1 MLLVSILS
9 APYNAREA
17 GIDLG
22 RTMALYDNLFEPVRV
37 GNTEIKNRIVRSPH
51 GTGLAG
57 EALIAYHEARA
68 RGGVGMSTIQATGVH
83 PGAPTGIPLF
93 SDDCRPFLTEIAD
106 RVRPHD
112 MKLFIQLYHP
122 GASYPAA
129 PESWSASAI
138 PNPMGGMIPMEMTK
152 TQIDDVVQSFVEAA
166 ERIRDSGL
174 DGVDIHASSGY
185 LLHEFLSP
193 ALNQRTDEYGG
204 SLENRM
210 RFMMEVID
218 AVMAAV
224 GDDIVVGVR
233 LPNEDY
239 VPGGLT
245 AEANAEIAAA
255 CDPRVHYVSLHMGAY
270 WRFHKLIAP
279 ADDPLGVE
287 MEANKVIRPVITKP
301 TIVTGRIMTLDHASA
316 IVASGEA
323 DMVSMVRALIADP
336 ELVNKARN
344 RDEHKI
350 RPCIGSNM
358 GCVGQLMSNG
368 RISCVV
374 NASAAREDVL
384 SFEPQ
389 DRVAQPKKILV
400 VGGGPAGLE
409 FARTAA
415 MRGHQVELH
424 EAMKTLGGQV
434 TMAASAPHRADI
446 GGIVTWLAEE
456 LELLGVPVHLHSYVD
471 EEAIARMAPDEV
483 VLATGTMP
491 RQDGM
496 QQSTPGSGTAGF
508 ERAHV
513 YSSWDLFGFGEITH
527 LEGPAVVYDDT
538 GTFEA
543 ISVADVLLERGIAVT
558 MISRC
563 DSPGANLPYPPVT
576 AGAARER
583 LYNGNFEFI
592 GNHYVRAINEDSVD
606 IGVLFTERVRNVPA
620 KTVVF
625 VGYNAPNRDLWHYLQ
640 GNGPKAHMIGDV
652 RGRSSIMSAIHAG
665 NELGRRI

>member
-1 MLLVSILS
+1 
-9 APYNAREA
+9 
-17 GIDLG
+17 
-22 RTMALYDNLFEPVRV
+22 MALYDNLFEPVRV

-51 GTGLAG
+51 GTGLTG

-83 PGAPTGIPLF
+83 PGAPIGIPLF
-93 SDDCRPFLTEIAD
+93 SDDCKPFLTEIGD
-106 RVRPHD
+106 RVRPHG

-129 PESWSASAI
+129 PEAWSASAI

-152 TQIDDVVQSFVEAA
+152 TQIDEVVGSFADAA
-166 ERIRDSGL
+166 RRVRDCGL

-185 LLHEFLSP
+185 LLQEFLSP
-193 ALNQRTDEYGG
+193 ALNKRADEYGG
-204 SLENRM
+204 TLENRM

-218 AVMAAV
+218 AVLEAV
-224 GDDIVVGVR
+224 GEDIVVGVR

-255 CDPRVHYVSLHMGAY
+255 CDPLVHYISLHMGAY

-287 MEANKVIRPVITKP
+287 MEANKIIRPALTKP
-301 TIVTGRIMTLDHASA
+301 TMVTGRIMTLDHASA

-344 RDEHKI
+344 RDETRI

-358 GCVGQLMSNG
+358 GCVGQLMTNG

-384 SFEPQ
+384 TFEPEN
-389 DRVAQPKKILV
+389 RVAQPKKILV

-415 MRGHQVELH
+415 LRGHRVELH

-446 GGIVTWLAEE
+446 GGIVSWLAEE
-456 LELLGVPVHLHSYVD
+456 IESLGVAVHLNSYID
-471 EEAIARMAPDEV
+471 EEAIARIAPDEV

-491 RQDGM
+491 RSDGM
-496 QQSTPGSGTAGF
+496 QQATPGSSISGCDLP
-508 ERAHV
+508 HV

-538 GTFEA
+538 GSFEA
-543 ISVADVLLERGIAVT
+543 ISVVDVLLGKGLAVT
-558 MISRC
+558 MVSRN
-563 DSPGANLPYPPVT
+563 DSVGANLPYPPVT

-583 LYNGNFEFI
+583 LYSGDFDFI
-592 GNHYVRAINEDSVD
+592 GNHYIRRISDEGVD
-606 IGVLFTERVRNVPA
+606 IGVLFTDRERHLPA
-620 KTVVF
+620 RTVVF
-625 VGYNAPNRDLWHYLQ
+625 VGFNEPHRDLWLYLQ

-652 RGRSSIMSAIHAG
+652 RGRNSIMTAIHAG